1 MEGLQSWSACS
12 VSRSI
17 RERSLQR
24 PRPSDGLLTSVLGS
38 PEGLTVRK
46 VTIADTTFVKL
57 GDVWHNI
64 DLIVKVTNS
73 VVVFSDGTRV
83 PHDCKTGAK
92 FLEEVGGVERIYG

>member
-1 MEGLQSWSACS
+1 M
-12 VSRSI
+12 
-17 RERSLQR
+17 
-24 PRPSDGLLTSVLGS
+24 LGS

-57 GDVWHNI
+57 GNAWRNM

-83 PHDCKTGAK
+83 PHDCKTGAE
-92 FLEEVGGVERIYG
+92 FLEEVGGIERIYG